1 MNWDAIGAIAELL
14 GAGAV
19 LAATRSPARGR
30 RVPRGVVV
38 LLAAGL
44 LACEPSD
51 RRPGTWLSGDIVREP
66 VSDWTFT
73 ADAREVYVETRTWY
87 GVPHSVTTACA
98 TTGDTLYIPSVY
110 VEGDESRVVYQS
122 SDSGG
127 GGGFGSGS
135 GGSGPGSGG
144 SGSGGF
150 GSGSGGP
157 FPPFPFVISHASL
170 STIDSSLV
178 SSRGSQGRPG
188 PTGPSHIDRR
198 LAA

>member
-1 MNWDAIGAIAELL
+1 MKRDAIGARVAQWV
-14 GAGAV
+14 AV
-19 LAATRSPARGR
+19 LMATC
-30 RVPRGVVV
+30 
-38 LLAAGL
+38 L

-51 RRPGTWLSGDIVREP
+51 RRPGTWLSGDVVAQP
-66 VSDWTFT
+66 VSDWSFT
-73 ADAREVYVETRTWY
+73 ADAMEVYVETRTWY

-127 GGGFGSGS
+127 GFGSGS
-135 GGSGPGSGG
+135 GGSGSGSGG

-157 FPPFPFVISHASL
+157 FPPFPFVISHVSL
-170 STIDSSLV
+170 STVDSSLV